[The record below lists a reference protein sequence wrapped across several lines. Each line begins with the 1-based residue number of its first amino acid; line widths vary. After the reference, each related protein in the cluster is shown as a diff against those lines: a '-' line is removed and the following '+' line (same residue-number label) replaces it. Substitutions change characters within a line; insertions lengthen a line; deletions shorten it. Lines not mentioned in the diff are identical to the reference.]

1 MDSTTS
7 ISTSLSA
14 RSLTVHLD
22 LPSGGSEHARSVNCA
37 SILPSIV
44 GGAPLRGFSYNAE
57 SRPPSQ
63 YLVLI
68 RLTVDLLTFNTS
80 VISSSSRPS
89 SAKRSILARVKLLAE
104 DLPLR
109 RHRFSSSR
117 SKSFSL
123 TICNF
128 FLAIIFIIWQV
139 TKFKTFVTEH

>member
-1 MDSTTS
+1 MESTAS

-14 RSLTVHLD
+14 RSLTVHFD
-22 LPSGGSEHARSVNCA
+22 LPSGGSEQARSVNCVSTRP
-37 SILPSIV
+37 SIL
-44 GGAPLRGFSYNAE
+44 GGAPLRAFSCNAK

-68 RLTVDLLTFNTS
+68 RLTVDLLTSNAS
-80 VISSSSRPS
+80 IISSSSRPS
-89 SAKRSILARVKLLAE
+89 SAKRSILARVRLLAE